1 MVTPVEVGAGP
12 SKKAG
17 RIAAA
22 VLLSLLADGRFA
34 PNAAIQQL
42 IS

>member
-1 MVTPVEVGAGP
+1 LLTTDIESGDA
-12 SKKAG
+12 KKAG